1 MCRDYG
7 WPICEVDLILADTAV
22 WIAHFRS
29 GVPEMVRLLGQNQI
43 AMHPLIVAELALGS
57 LRDRLRTLGML
68 ERLTQVRVAQLGEVR
83 RMIETHALYSRGIG
97 LTDAHLLASV
107 LITPGT
113 QLWTLDKRFI
123 GVARDLGVDSGL

>member
-1 MCRDYG
+1 MGPLDESPAEFARQQ
-7 WPICEVDLILADTAV
+7 T
-22 WIAHFRS
+22 
-29 GVPEMVRLLGQNQI
+29 EM
-43 AMHPLIVAELALGS
+43 ELRELQ
-57 LRDRLRTLGML
+57 
-68 ERLTQVRVAQLGEVR
+68 TQVRVAQLGEVR

-113 QLWTLDKRFI
+113 QLWTLDKRLI